1 MSTIVESVTVLAVVD
16 ATVGSFEAV
25 VCGAVVVTGT
35 IGWLRVVCCGMCMQ
49 QPRARRG
56 PQHQQAGRRLRA
68 LGNTNGTGCCTHL

>member
-35 IGWLRVVCCGMCMQ
+35 IGWLRVVCCGMCT
-49 QPRARRG
+49 
-56 PQHQQAGRRLRA
+56 
-68 LGNTNGTGCCTHL
+68 GNPTFELIFVGVPKKHTSFADFQEFDFFA